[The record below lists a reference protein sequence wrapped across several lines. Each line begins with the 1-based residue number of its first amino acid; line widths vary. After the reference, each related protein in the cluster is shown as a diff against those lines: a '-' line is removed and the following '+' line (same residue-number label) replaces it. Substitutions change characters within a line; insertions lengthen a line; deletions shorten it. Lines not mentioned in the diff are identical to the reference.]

1 MNQMFG
7 KMLEEALVRME
18 WLPFSPEVLL
28 GWALPSC
35 TAATPRPCLWPCLCS
50 RLATHPR
57 WTQVKGC
64 EKHTQLVHKAC
75 LALETKHHMLEQPEQ
90 KDEPKAKGAES
101 RRAREMHRESTR
113 TPCFMLPHSSLW
125 ALEGDSEMPPLLSL
139 QLRGAASPTSFSD
152 ILLLRWLLCGHLP
165 LFAAFGHH
173 HPPPLCLTASPAV
186 LAAGESSGRITN
198 LGKEM
203 RSCPCAMVPSTE
215 PGRQAPVPLSLTR
228 KAQRVPALL
237 ACHTGPAASRLRLE
251 IHRFLI
257 NREST
262 RAFLSKDA

>member
-1 MNQMFG
+1 MAALLSGGAFRLGTPLTHCSHTVAMPVPVPVAMPVRQTGHPPEMDPG
-7 KMLEEALVRME
+7 QGMQEAHAACSQS
-18 WLPFSPEVLL
+18 LPGTGDKAPY
-28 GWALPSC
+28 AR
-35 TAATPRPCLWPCLCS
+35 AAG
-50 RLATHPR
+50 A
-57 WTQVKGC
+57 KGRA
-64 EKHTQLVHKAC
+64 QG
-75 LALETKHHMLEQPEQ
+75 
-90 KDEPKAKGAES
+90 KGAES
-101 RRAREMHRESTR
+101 RRAREVHRESTR
-113 TPCFMLPHSSLW
+113 TPCFKLPHSSLW
-125 ALEGDSEMPPLLSL
+125 ALEGDSEVPPLLSL
-139 QLRGAASPTSFSD
+139 QLRGDASPTSFSD

-173 HPPPLCLTASPAV
+173 HAPPLCLTASPAV

-237 ACHTGPAASRLRLE
+237 ACHTGPAAAMLRLE
-251 IHRFLI
+251 IHRFLT

-262 RAFLSKDA
+262 RAFLFKDA